1 MGKKVPK
8 GWIKL
13 SEFEALT
20 GLNNRT
26 VTLAIK
32 RGSIPAEFCKRIG
45 EGKTSPVYISPQ
57 SAAVHWY
64 NHVNA
69 NHHLTQP
76 LRTKLAEY
84 IRTFNP
90 AAVDEVADEVTENQP
105 EGEVSTIK
113 KENKGVG
120 DSMTF
125 AEAQR
130 RKEVAKAKTA
140 ELEFMEKE
148 GALVLKQQVQ
158 DQLFSAGKEIR
169 NALLSVPDR
178 ITDQVIA
185 SVGNRTQVNNIIYD
199 AIAAELEKLAD
210 LVIK

>member
-76 LRTKLAEY
+76 LRAKLAGY

-90 AAVDEVADEVTENQP
+90 AAVDEVADEVAESQP
-105 EGEVSTIK
+105 EGEVSIK
-113 KENKGVG
+113 NGNEGGG

-148 GALVLKQQVQ
+148 GALILKQQVQ

-185 SVGNRTQVNNIIYD
+185 SVENRTQVNNIIYD

-210 LVIK
+210 LVIE

>member
-76 LRTKLAEY
+76 LRAKLAGY

-90 AAVDEVADEVTENQP
+90 AAVDEVADEVAESQP
-105 EGEVSTIK
+105 EGEVSIK
-113 KENKGVG
+113 KGNEGGG
-120 DSMTF
+120 DNMTF

-148 GALVLKQQVQ
+148 GALILKQQVQ

-185 SVGNRTQVNNIIYD
+185 SVENRTQVNNIIYD

-210 LVIK
+210 LVIE